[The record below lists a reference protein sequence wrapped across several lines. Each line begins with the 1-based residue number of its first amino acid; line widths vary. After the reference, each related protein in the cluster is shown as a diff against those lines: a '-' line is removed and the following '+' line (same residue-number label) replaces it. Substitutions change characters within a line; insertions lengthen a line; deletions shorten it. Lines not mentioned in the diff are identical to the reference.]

1 MPVACSSEAFK
12 SLFICATHT
21 SNIVNGTSGVCNFRF
36 LFLFFGGGNK
46 INFQHFF
53 VSKNLIGNNL
63 SHSFPFSPSAE

>member
-36 LFLFFGGGNK
+36 LFLFFWGGGIK
-46 INFQHFF
+46 
-53 VSKNLIGNNL
+53 
-63 SHSFPFSPSAE
+63 